1 MSYKFVSVIF
11 FYEQNAKIDD
21 IHVQSEFYLH
31 NHITQQFFPLKIK
44 YKTNPKASYDI
55 IFFSF
60 WICYVHNY
68 YVEIF

>member
-1 MSYKFVSVIF
+1 MSYKFVSAIF

-55 IFFSF
+55 ISSTF